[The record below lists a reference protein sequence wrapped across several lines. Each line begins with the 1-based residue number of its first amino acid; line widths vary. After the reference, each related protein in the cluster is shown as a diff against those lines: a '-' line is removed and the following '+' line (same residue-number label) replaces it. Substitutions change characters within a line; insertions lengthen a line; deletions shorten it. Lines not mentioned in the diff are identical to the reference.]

1 MRPSSLHAL
10 HTFESA
16 ARHQSYSLAAGELH
30 VTHSAVSQQI
40 RILEES
46 LGIRLFE
53 RQGRHMRLTQ
63 EGALLHKRIQPALR
77 QIERAVTEAGVLQRS
92 PSITVTTLQSFAT
105 YWLLPRLKKFQ
116 KLQPEV
122 AVHIQASLRLKD
134 LERAEA
140 DIAIRY
146 GFGEWKGCEAEKL
159 LDDWIFPVCSPS
171 FNNGR
176 LPATVAG
183 LKRYRV
189 LRDESQTEWNVWSKQ
204 AGIDPADF
212 KYETSYSDSNLM
224 LAAALEGQGI
234 AIGRST
240 LVAADIAAGRLV
252 RLFDV
257 VVLSPY
263 AYYSVTAAGRAKS
276 AQLQAFEQWLRK
288 EALLFYRKGQ
298 QPWGGSDK
306 G

>member
-1 MRPSSLHAL
+1 MRSSPLHSL

-16 ARHQSYSLAAGELH
+16 ARHQSYSLAAAELH

-46 LGIRLFE
+46 LGIRLFQRHG
-53 RQGRHMRLTQ
+53 RQMLLTQ
-63 EGALLHKRIQPALR
+63 EGALLHKRVQPALR
-77 QIERAVTEAGVLQRS
+77 QIERAVAEAGVLHRS
-92 PSITVTTLQSFAT
+92 PAITVTTLQSFAT
-105 YWLLPRLKKFQ
+105 YWLLPRLGKFQ
-116 KLQPEV
+116 KRQPEV

-146 GFGEWKGCEAEKL
+146 GFGEWKGCAAEKL
-159 LDDWIFPVCSPS
+159 LDDWIFPVCSPA

-176 LPATVAG
+176 LPKTAAS

-189 LRDESQTEWNVWSKQ
+189 LRDECQLEWNTWSKR

-224 LAAALEGQGI
+224 LAAAIEGQGI

-257 VVLSPY
+257 VAQSPY
-263 AYYSVTAAGRAKS
+263 AYYSVTAAGRSKS

-288 EALLFYRKGQ
+288 EALLFRRKEHAFT
-298 QPWGGSDK
+298 GS
-306 G
+306 